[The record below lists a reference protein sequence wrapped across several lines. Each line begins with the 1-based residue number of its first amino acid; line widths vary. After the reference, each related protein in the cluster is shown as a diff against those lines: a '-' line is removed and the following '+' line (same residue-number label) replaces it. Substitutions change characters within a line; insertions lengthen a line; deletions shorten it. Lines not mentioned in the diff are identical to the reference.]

1 METSVRFPEYISNY
15 LLPYYINGILG
26 LHFPKEILNA
36 LKNALT
42 KYREQHLILFGL
54 WVLWC
59 FSTVTMDIDVHWT
72 YCFDELKLC

>member
-54 WVLWC
+54 WVL
-59 FSTVTMDIDVHWT
+59 
-72 YCFDELKLC
+72 